1 MTADSA
7 GPQEGADDLVVNLE
21 LRLAYS
27 PTLGRLWR
35 TDSAGRIQHELATWR
50 YIEGGSKLAMNY
62 ISCPGIGG
70 RRANRIIFY
79 IMCQRWPLPDHVID
93 HIDRDP
99 SNNRWSNL
107 RECTSSQNAMNCDRG
122 YRRLH
127 ATDELLEAG
136 VRKDLRTGK
145 YVVVVRQVHGGT
157 FTSRIEA
164 NQVCREMRRQLKGA
178 HDIPFVTSRRIIRG
192 TAP

>member
-1 MTADSA
+1 
-7 GPQEGADDLVVNLE
+7 
-21 LRLAYS
+21 
-27 PTLGRLWR
+27 
-35 TDSAGRIQHELATWR
+35 
-50 YIEGGSKLAMNY
+50 MNY

-145 YVVVVRQVHGGT
+145 YVELCARSTAAPSHRE
-157 FTSRIEA
+157 SR
-164 NQVCREMRRQLKGA
+164 
-178 HDIPFVTSRRIIRG
+178 PIRFAG
-192 TAP
+192 K